1 MCYILCRKW
10 SVDSGVVAQSPST
23 VEGDADINYGLVSQH
38 QSDYQILTHFHR
50 HSLELE
56 DLRQSVLSGRV
67 AAAARRD
74 SLEVRR
80 HSRAEAGALS
90 R

>member
-1 MCYILCRKW
+1 MTQFSL
-10 SVDSGVVAQSPST
+10 P
-23 VEGDADINYGLVSQH
+23 
-38 QSDYQILTHFHR
+38 
-50 HSLELE
+50 SLELE

-80 HSRAEAGALS
+80 NSRAEAGALS
-90 R
+90 RSGHVSTSDMRRQSENIRVSTAAHSEQRYWVDTDTKYFESW

>member
-1 MCYILCRKW
+1 M
-10 SVDSGVVAQSPST
+10 DSGVVAQSPGQAD
-23 VEGDADINYGLVSQH
+23 VDINYGLVSER
-38 QSDYQILTHFHR
+38 YYRILTQFLLL
-50 HSLELE
+50 SLELE

-74 SLEVRR
+74 SLEARR
-80 HSRAEAGALS
+80 HSRAEIGALLQS